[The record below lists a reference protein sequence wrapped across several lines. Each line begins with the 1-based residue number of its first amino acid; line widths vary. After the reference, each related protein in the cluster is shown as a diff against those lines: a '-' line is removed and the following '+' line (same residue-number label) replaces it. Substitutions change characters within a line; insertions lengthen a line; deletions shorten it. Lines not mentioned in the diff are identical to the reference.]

1 MPGQYVRA
9 VINEGVQH
17 NIIKL
22 DQRATMRHTNGK
34 PYVFVVTKDNKVETR
49 DIEVSGTEGAF
60 WIVTGGLKAG
70 DRVIVEGVLKVRP
83 GATVSPV
90 EAGAAHKAPQKQ

>member
-1 MPGQYVRA
+1 
-9 VINEGVQH
+9 
-17 NIIKL
+17 
-22 DQRATMRHTNGK
+22 MRHTNGK

-90 EAGAAHKAPQKQ
+90 EAGAAQKAPQKQ